1 MTEFARDHVKNDGQR
16 HAVPAVLHWLPGLF
30 LLAVLGAGALLALT
44 SPGARTLPRD
54 QNVRAGEWTAA
65 YEKGLDA
72 GVPWRRPALDLWG
85 GVGYRLFG
93 EAQPGAVVGRD
104 GWLYTSEEFET
115 APTDAREVRDKLRYV
130 DQVRREL
137 ARDGARLV
145 VALIPA
151 KARLYSSH
159 LGGARVPA
167 SKTPEYETFRRGLE
181 AEGIVA
187 PDLYAALRRAA
198 AGGSPNLFFRTD
210 THWTP
215 DGAGVAARTVATRV
229 RSLGL
234 ELPAGEFRGARAA
247 PALYPG
253 DLLRYLPGVERAPS
267 TSDWVRARSTERVG
281 SGGGLLGDE
290 GIAVT
295 LVGTSYSAAS
305 SANVWDFAGQLQQ
318 ALGTEVLNVADQG
331 RGPFLPMRDY
341 LRSPERTSTP
351 PRVVIWEI
359 PERYL
364 RVNYPELDSAGATPH
379 ARETPGTPPAQG
391 AT

>member
-1 MTEFARDHVKNDGQR
+1 MTEFARDYVKNDGQG
-16 HAVPAVLHWLPGLF
+16 HAVPGVLHWLPGLF
-30 LLAVLGAGALLALT
+30 FLAMLGAGALLALT
-44 SPGARTLPRD
+44 SPGARTVPPD
-54 QNVRAGEWTAA
+54 QNVTTGGWTAA

-93 EAQPGAVVGRD
+93 EARPGAVVGRD

-115 APTDAREVRDKLRYV
+115 APTDARELRDKLRYV

-137 ARDGARLV
+137 ARGGAQLV

-159 LGGARVPA
+159 LGGVRVPA

-181 AEGIVA
+181 AEGVIA
-187 PDLYAALRRAA
+187 PDLYAALRGVRD
-198 AGGSPNLFFRTD
+198 GPTLFFRTD

-215 DGAGVAARTVATRV
+215 DGAGVAARAVASRV
-229 RSLGL
+229 RALGL
-234 ELPAGEFRGARAA
+234 ELPAGDFRAARAA
-247 PALYPG
+247 PAIYPG
-253 DLLRYLPGVERAPS
+253 DLLRYLPGVDRPPS
-267 TSDWVRARSTERVG
+267 ASDWVRARSTERVD
-281 SGGGLLGDE
+281 SGGSGLLGDE

-295 LVGTSYSAAS
+295 LVGTSYSAPS

-318 ALGTEVLNVADQG
+318 ALGTEVLNAADQG

-341 LRSPERTSTP
+341 LQSPERTSNP

-364 RVNYPELDSAGATPH
+364 RVNYPELDSAGAAPH
-379 ARETPGTPPAQG
+379 ARETPGTPPSQG